1 MDQGNSKIIKK
12 LQNYRKFKTESQS
25 HLIYIY
31 ICIYIFSC
39 IYLCLYY
46 ACAYC
51 TYIIYV
57 YMYIYIIYIYIYI
70 CIHYTNMCHI

>member
-31 ICIYIFSC
+31 I
-39 IYLCLYY
+39 
-46 ACAYC
+46 
-51 TYIIYV
+51 
-57 YMYIYIIYIYIYI
+57 YMYIYI
-70 CIHYTNMCHI
+70 